1 LKGFIK
7 DYRQEL
13 ESDIWLMPPL
23 YHRVWQYLK
32 YKANHKPN
40 KIPMS
45 DGTFFDIQP
54 GQHLTSLRGIA
65 QGVGYYEGMSWKEP
79 NPKTITTI
87 INWLEKQGM
96 VTVDKGKGNRQ
107 YTLITLLNW
116 ESYQS
121 INNGGNSKETVD
133 GSGTTQRLDI
143 NKNDKECIKN
153 DKESTAADAGAREEP
168 GYSENDTGNEESPG
182 ATEEQITAAL
192 LQHYL
197 QLKGQMH
204 PSPKDHEAA
213 LEVGRNHVPIKQA
226 IQYLDEKFQEFNKN
240 KKHSRDQINS
250 LNYCTGY
257 ILDRYYEEKEGAK
270 GGKHPKRNGSFGKTG
285 GKSAEDVIRQREAA
299 KQAWS

>member
-32 YKANHKPN
+32 YKVNHKSN
-40 KIPMS
+40 KIPMR

-65 QGVGYYEGMSWKEP
+65 QGVGYYEGMTWKEP

-87 INWLEKQGM
+87 IEWLEKQGM

-116 ESYQS
+116 DSYQS
-121 INNGGNSKETVD
+121 INEGGNSKETAH
-133 GSGTTQRLDI
+133 GSGVTQHVDI
-143 NKNDKECIKN
+143 NKNDKECTKN
-153 DKESTAADAGAREEP
+153 DLEITTT
-168 GYSENDTGNEESPG
+168 DTHVNEEQS
-182 ATEEQITAAL
+182 EEVTQTSVEL
-192 LQHYL
+192 LKHYL

-204 PSPKDHEAA
+204 HTPKDHEAA
-213 LEVGRNHVPIKQA
+213 LEIEQEGVPIKQA
-226 IQYLDEKFQEFNKN
+226 IQYLDEKFQEFKKN
-240 KKHSRDQINS
+240 RKHTREQINS

-257 ILDRYYEEKEGAK
+257 ILDRYYQEKEGAK
-270 GGKHPKRNGSFGKTG
+270 DAKHPKRNGSFAKTG